1 MARATTK
8 ELRAAH
14 LCAPDQQF
22 GSPGPPACAGAVGC
36 GYHVWP
42 LPPRLPS
49 VTEFASPSVCG
60 VVVRLCGLGSGD
72 LDSLSCPSR
81 RPRGYLP
88 TEPRFPLGWKE
99 DALQE
104 VWSGGFR
111 QTSLGRSQPLL
122 GARNLKKP
130 LHFTFSSLLLGDR
143 MVVVGHEPAS
153 NPATTTFQLSDPGE
167 VTSSPE
173 AMVSSSA
180 NRNITIETEM
190 LLLNFQNG
198 CGD

>member
-8 ELRAAH
+8 ERRAAH

-42 LPPRLPS
+42 LPPRLPG

-81 RPRGYLP
+81 RPRGCLP
-88 TEPRFPLGWKE
+88 TEPRLPLGWKE
-99 DALQE
+99 DALRE
-104 VWSGGFR
+104 VWSGGLR
-111 QTSLGRSQPLL
+111 QTCLGRSPAAFRCSEL
-122 GARNLKKP
+122 KP

-180 NRNITIETEM
+180 NRNITIETVM
-190 LLLNFQNG
+190 ILDFQNG

>member
-1 MARATTK
+1 MVRRIPPD
-8 ELRAAH
+8 ESGEVSAA
-14 LCAPDQQF
+14 
-22 GSPGPPACAGAVGC
+22 
-36 GYHVWP
+36 
-42 LPPRLPS
+42 
-49 VTEFASPSVCG
+49 
-60 VVVRLCGLGSGD
+60 
-72 LDSLSCPSR
+72 
-81 RPRGYLP
+81 
-88 TEPRFPLGWKE
+88 
-99 DALQE
+99 
-104 VWSGGFR
+104 FR
-111 QTSLGRSQPLL
+111 CSE
-122 GARNLKKP
+122 LKKASA
-130 LHFTFSSLLLGDR
+130 LYLLFSPVGGQ

>member
-1 MARATTK
+1 M
-8 ELRAAH
+8 
-14 LCAPDQQF
+14 
-22 GSPGPPACAGAVGC
+22 SC
-36 GYHVWP
+36 GRCGQEDSTRCVW
-42 LPPRLPS
+42 
-49 VTEFASPSVCG
+49 G
-60 VVVRLCGLGSGD
+60 GLQ
-72 LDSLSCPSR
+72 L
-81 RPRGYLP
+81 
-88 TEPRFPLGWKE
+88 
-99 DALQE
+99 
-104 VWSGGFR
+104 
-111 QTSLGRSQPLL
+111 LL

-180 NRNITIETEM
+180 NRNITIETVM
-190 LLLNFQNG
+190 ILNFQNG